1 MSGNWWE
8 VPNPMGN
15 MLGSGLRHGSG
26 PRPAPPPA
34 PAPAPQRAKPRPPA
48 TLRVVEA
55 APQAEPAATPAPR
68 APAPPARCPAAPL
81 AQVEGVQ
88 PQPST
93 IRGVI
98 LRAACE
104 LANGSTATRISLSD
118 VVVRAWKLDAR
129 LALRGYDDQHPDA
142 NRVLSKLAGP
152 EGLIGFGLIGFGL
165 IARSGDGVVSV
176 TRKGLTWW
184 KAVKP

>member
-1 MSGNWWE
+1 MSADEWWA
-8 VPNPMGN
+8 VPRPMGN
-15 MLGSGLRHGSG
+15 FLGSGLRHGSG
-26 PRPAPPPA
+26 PRPAPTPTSA
-34 PAPAPQRAKPRPPA
+34 PAPAPQRSKPPA
-48 TLRVVEA
+48 ILRVVKPE
-55 APQAEPAATPAPR
+55 PQAEPAAVPAPR
-68 APAPPARCPAAPL
+68 APAPPVRCPAAPL

-104 LANGSTATRISLSD
+104 LAAGSTATRISVND
-118 VVVRAWKLDAR
+118 IVVRAWQLDVR
-129 LALRGYDDQHPDA
+129 LALRGYETQHPDA

-152 EGLIGFGLIGFGL
+152 EGLIGFGLL
-165 IARSGDGVVSV
+165 ARSGDGVVSV